1 MVKIFKPLV
10 ILKHRLARAT
20 LIVERMFDVVIPRR
34 GLGNPEID
42 PYFGH
47 ATPTTVILRGRVLS
61 RKVKKNVK
69 AVEADASLW
78 TNFKAMI
85 ALFNT
90 REMSNI
96 RITCLGHETRSDEEG
111 YFELILPRTK
121 NQTGWIEHKVCFGD
135 GDDCADLAAL
145 LPTSEAEFGIISDI
159 DDTLIKT
166 EAWSLSRNLWNSL
179 TGNAHS
185 RYVFPDAIQ
194 LIQTLH
200 KQINPVFYVSS
211 SPWNLHG
218 FLTEIFDRA
227 GLVRGPKFLRIL
239 GISESKFITGK
250 RGHHKSAA
258 IDEILAANPNLTF
271 ILMGDTGQHDAFVYH
286 EVLMRHP
293 ERIRQIILRAP
304 QPGLSK
310 ESQICVDK
318 IKATKTPI
326 FVGETYKPLL
336 DEKLSLAF
344 YQKPE

>member
-1 MVKIFKPLV
+1 LLRIFKPLV

-20 LIVERMFDVVIPRR
+20 LIIERMFDVVIPRR
-34 GLGNPEID
+34 GFGDAEID

-61 RKVKKNVK
+61 RKIKKPVKE
-69 AVEADASLW
+69 VEADASLW

-96 RITCLGHETRSDEEG
+96 RISCLGKETLSDEEG
-111 YFELILPRTK
+111 YFELVLPRSK
-121 NQTGWIEHKVCFGD
+121 DQTGWINHNVHFGEVN
-135 GDDCADLAAL
+135 GRADLTAL
-145 LPTSEAEFGIISDI
+145 LPSTDAEFGIISDI

-166 EAWSLSRNLWNSL
+166 DAWSLSRNLWNSL

-194 LIQTLH
+194 LIQLLH
-200 KQINPVFYVSS
+200 NQINPVFYVSS

-250 RGHHKSAA
+250 RGHHKGAA
-258 IDEILAANPNLTF
+258 IDEILAANPELSF
-271 ILMGDTGQHDAFVYH
+271 ILIGDTGQHDAHVYH
-286 EVLMRHP
+286 EALLRHP
-293 ERIRQIILRAP
+293 GRIRRIILRAP
-304 QPGLSK
+304 LPGLSK
-310 ESQICVDK
+310 ENQIYVDK
-318 IKATKTPI
+318 IEATDTPL
-326 FVGETYKPLL
+326 FVGETYQPLL
-336 DEKLSLAF
+336 SEFA
-344 YQKPE
+344 

>member
-1 MVKIFKPLV
+1 V

-20 LIVERMFDVVIPRR
+20 LIIERMFDVVIPRR
-34 GLGNPEID
+34 GLGDPEII

-47 ATPTTVILRGRVLS
+47 ATPTSVILRGRVLS
-61 RKVKKNVK
+61 RKLKKPVED
-69 AVEADASLW
+69 VEADASLW

-90 REMSNI
+90 REISGI
-96 RITCLGHETRSDEEG
+96 SITCQGQETRSDEEG
-111 YFELILPRTK
+111 YFELILPR
-121 NQTGWIEHKVCFGD
+121 NQNETGWIKHTVRFGD
-135 GDDCADLAAL
+135 ADSRADLTTL
-145 LPTSEAEFGIISDI
+145 LPAPNAEFGIISDI

-185 RYVFPDAIQ
+185 RYVFPDAIE

-250 RGHHKSAA
+250 RGHHKGTA
-258 IDEILAANPNLTF
+258 IDEILAANPKLSF
-271 ILMGDTGQHDAFVYH
+271 ILMGDTGQHDAEVYH
-286 EVLMRHP
+286 GVLLRHP
-293 ERIRQIILRAP
+293 GRIRQIILRAP
-304 QPGLSK
+304 LPGLSK
-310 ESQICVDK
+310 ENQIWVDK
-318 IKATKTPI
+318 LKATDTPV
-326 FVGETYKPLL
+326 FVGETYQPLL
-336 DEKLSLAF
+336 NKTA
-344 YQKPE
+344 